1 MVAAVSARPERKP
14 ADLLAGFA
22 VLALLGGFLA
32 YAVID
37 KGRPAESGYRLNA
50 SFAHIDGLAVGS
62 DVRLAGITVGQV
74 VEERVDP
81 KTFAAGVTFTVRPDI
96 RLPDD
101 TAAIITSDSLL
112 GGKYIA
118 LSPGGDD
125 RMLRPGA
132 TIGET
137 QGSISL
143 EQLLSKFIF
152 SVTDT
157 LTQANQA
164 RAHAQQSGAAPVV
177 TSPVAPASVAPSPA
191 TSGTPTS
198 GTPTSAPPPLAPL
211 DAPAVGKA
219 P

>member
-1 MVAAVSARPERKP
+1 MVAGVSARPERKP

-50 SFAHIDGLAVGS
+50 TFAHIDGLAVGS

-74 VEERVDP
+74 VDERVNP

-96 RLPDD
+96 KLPDD

-125 RMLRPGA
+125 RMLKPGA

-164 RAHAQQSGAAPVV
+164 RAHAQQSGATDAPAM
-177 TSPVAPASVAPSPA
+177 PAPASAPAPA
-191 TSGTPTS
+191 
-198 GTPTSAPPPLAPL
+198 PLAPP
-211 DAPAVGKA
+211 DAPASGRE

>member
-14 ADLLAGFA
+14 ADLVAGFA
-22 VLALLGGFLA
+22 ILALLGGFLA

-50 SFAHIDGLAVGS
+50 TFGHIDGLSIGS

-74 VEERVDP
+74 VDEHVDP
-81 KTFAAGVTFTVRPDI
+81 RTFSAGVTFTVRPDI
-96 RLPDD
+96 KLPDD

-125 RMLRPGA
+125 KMLRPGA

-164 RAHAQQSGAAPVV
+164 RAHAQQQ
-177 TSPVAPASVAPSPA
+177 APASGNAPA
-191 TSGTPTS
+191 TPASPDGA
-198 GTPTSAPPPLAPL
+198 SA
-211 DAPAVGKA
+211 APAAHEG

>member
-1 MVAAVSARPERKP
+1 MVAAVSGRAGRQP
-14 ADLLAGFA
+14 AELLAGFA
-22 VLALLGGFLA
+22 VLAGLAGLLA
-32 YAVID
+32 YAVLD
-37 KGRPAESGYRLNA
+37 KGRPHETGYRLNA
-50 SFAHIDGLAVGS
+50 GFAHIDGLSIGS

-74 VEERVDP
+74 VDERVDP
-81 KTFAAGVTFTVRPDI
+81 KTYAAQVTFTVRPDI

-125 RMLRPGA
+125 KMLAPGG

-137 QGSISL
+137 QGAISL

-157 LTQANQA
+157 LTKARQDKASQATPP
-164 RAHAQQSGAAPVV
+164 AP
-177 TSPVAPASVAPSPA
+177 
-191 TSGTPTS
+191 G
-198 GTPTSAPPPLAPL
+198 G
-211 DAPAVGKA
+211 DAP
-219 P
+219 

>member
-1 MVAAVSARPERKP
+1 MVAGVSARPERKP

-50 SFAHIDGLAVGS
+50 TFAHIDGLAVGS

-74 VEERVDP
+74 VDERVNP

-96 RLPDD
+96 KLPDD

-125 RMLRPGA
+125 RMLKPGA

-164 RAHAQQSGAAPVV
+164 RAHAQQSGATDAPA
-177 TSPVAPASVAPSPA
+177 TPAPASAPAPA
-191 TSGTPTS
+191 
-198 GTPTSAPPPLAPL
+198 PLAPP
-211 DAPAVGKA
+211 DAPASGRE

>member
-1 MVAAVSARPERKP
+1 MVAGVSARPERKP

-50 SFAHIDGLAVGS
+50 TFAHIDGLAVGS

-74 VEERVDP
+74 VDERVNP

-96 RLPDD
+96 KLPDD

-125 RMLRPGA
+125 RMLKPGA

-164 RAHAQQSGAAPVV
+164 RAHAQQSGATDAPAA
-177 TSPVAPASVAPSPA
+177 SAPASAPAPA
-191 TSGTPTS
+191 
-198 GTPTSAPPPLAPL
+198 PLAPP
-211 DAPAVGKA
+211 DAPASGRE